1 MRTDSGVA
9 ALLAAGVQMPLPDTV
24 QVADDVDPARVSGDG
39 VVIHPGC
46 RISGA
51 ETVISAGVS
60 LGAEGP
66 VTIHDVRLGPRSS
79 IAAGYAAKTVL
90 LEGASLGSGAHV
102 REGTLLEEQ
111 ASTAHTVGLKQTI
124 LLPYVTLGSLINFCD
139 CLMSGGTSRR
149 DHSEVGSSYI
159 HFNFTPDGDK
169 TTPSL
174 FGDVVHG
181 VLLDQPAV
189 FLGGQGGTV
198 GPVTVGFGSVV
209 AAGSVLRSD
218 VGPGKLVVVGPP
230 PAMTVDRSPADYRSA
245 NRLVAKNL
253 RYLGELAALEAW
265 HRHVRAPF
273 FAAQELGAIVA
284 AGALAMLESARAE
297 RVSRLRA
304 MLAKCHRTTR
314 PLPPHV
320 TTSTR
325 YAVWSPPRSAH
336 LRLDSPSGW
345 SRRPGR
351 RHTSTRSMAWVAT
364 SGAGWSSG
372 SVARWRPPGPR
383 WRRCSRRGPPP
394 PHPNRLS
401 FRSTKGWMASKHSH
415 FGHTQHLSVFSGPG
429 PPTGPAGVNLVSQIV
444 REVGLRQEV
453 RDHRPVLGDE

>member
-209 AAGSVLRSD
+209 AAGSVLRSTSRRCSCSPSEPGAAPGHKGNRCGAGVCAGAGSAATAD
-218 VGPGKLVVVGPP
+218 GGPAARTGNVPP
-230 PAMTVDRSPADYRSA
+230 RLARIARTPAIVTAIDAWRRWPAAARGRGRA
-245 NRLVAKNL
+245 G
-253 RYLGELAALEAW
+253 GELACGDI
-265 HRHVRAPF
+265 RKPSVCCT
-273 FAAQELGAIVA
+273 AA
-284 AGALAMLESARAE
+284 
-297 RVSRLRA
+297 
-304 MLAKCHRTTR
+304 
-314 PLPPHV
+314 
-320 TTSTR
+320 
-325 YAVWSPPRSAH
+325 
-336 LRLDSPSGW
+336 
-345 SRRPGR
+345 
-351 RHTSTRSMAWVAT
+351 
-364 SGAGWSSG
+364 
-372 SVARWRPPGPR
+372 
-383 WRRCSRRGPPP
+383 
-394 PHPNRLS
+394 
-401 FRSTKGWMASKHSH
+401 TK
-415 FGHTQHLSVFSGPG
+415 
-429 PPTGPAGVNLVSQIV
+429 
-444 REVGLRQEV
+444 
-453 RDHRPVLGDE
+453 

>member
-1 MRTDSGVA
+1 MSTLSPGVA
-9 ALLAAGVQMPLPDTV
+9 ALLAKGVQMPLPGTV
-24 QVADDVDPARVSGDG
+24 YVGPEVDPERVSGSG
-39 VVIHPGC
+39 VTIHPGC
-46 RISGA
+46 RVSGS
-51 ETVISAGVS
+51 ETVISAGVT
-60 LGAEGP
+60 LGSEGP
-66 VTIHDVRLGPRSS
+66 VTVHDVRLGPGSS

-189 FLGGQGGTV
+189 FLGGQGGAV
-198 GPVTVGFGSVV
+198 GPVTVGFGTVV

-245 NRLVAKNL
+245 NRMVAKNL
-253 RYLGELAALEAW
+253 RYLGELAAMEAW
-265 HRHVRAPF
+265 YRHVRAPF
-273 FAAQELGAIVA
+273 FAAAELGTLVCE
-284 AGALAMLESARAE
+284 GALAMLELARAE
-297 RVSRLRA
+297 RISRLRA
-304 MLAKCHRTTR
+304 MLAKAPAENAAAGAARDHLDEVCRLVTSAVG
-314 PLPPHV
+314 PP
-320 TTSTR
+320 
-325 YAVWSPPRSAH
+325 A
-336 LRLDSPSGW
+336 
-345 SRRPGR
+345 PGVIDGLVGQ
-351 RHTSTRSMAWVAT
+351 A
-364 SGAGWSSG
+364 G
-372 SVARWRPPGPR
+372 SVGYLDAVKALDAPARVGVVR
-383 WRRCSRRGPPP
+383 WLGGS
-394 PHPNRLS
+394 LDAA
-401 FRSTKGWMASKHSH
+401 WA
-415 FGHTQHLSVFSGPG
+415 
-429 PPTGPAGVNLVSQIV
+429 
-444 REVGLRQEV
+444 EVGRLLPAVARLP
-453 RDHRPVLGDE
+453 RTPIAAS